1 MIVSDLFFKSI
12 PKFMEHSWILS
23 LQLVP
28 RTTFGLIL
36 YCIVWM
42 ALDKFTEILLVLFR
56 YYIVN

>member
-1 MIVSDLFFKSI
+1 
-12 PKFMEHSWILS
+12 MEHSWILS